1 MKLNDLLQKHLT
13 QWPEGVMVIVQDPN
27 GDVRGMVKRESYS
40 GQWFWAVG
48 MVQHNVELAD
58 DYESAF
64 VTEADWLQA

>member
-1 MKLNDLLQKHLT
+1 
-13 QWPEGVMVIVQDPN
+13 MVIVQDPN